1 MTRRGQTRKGT
12 LDPRKSLATPKFQV
26 KIATWNVS
34 ALNQVGKTVQVTTEM
49 RKYAID
55 ILGVSE
61 CRWTGFGQLRTV
73 TGETILYSG
82 RDDAIYHGG
91 VALILSKKG
100 AASLIEW

>member
-1 MTRRGQTRKGT
+1 MLPQ
-12 LDPRKSLATPKFQV
+12 KF
-26 KIATWNVS
+26 KIATWNVRT
-34 ALNQVGKTVQVTTEM
+34 LNQVGKTVQVTSEM

-91 VALILSKKG
+91 VALLLSKKA